1 MILGRVP
8 LCILMIGLWWTIC
21 TPLRAQTNPSAPSN
35 LEAPLNQAEPVLL
48 PIDERELASP
58 SVSTVALPADLWE
71 RIRRG
76 FAMPNLE
83 NEWVSQRE
91 DWYRQKP
98 DYLDRMTQRSSKYL
112 YHIVEEI
119 EQRGMPTELALLPF
133 IESAFNPQAVSSAR
147 ASGMWQFMPRT
158 GKDFDL
164 KQNAF
169 RDDRRD
175 VLASTRAA
183 LDYLQKLY
191 AMFGDWHLALA
202 AYNWGEG
209 NVSKAMARNLRQG
222 LGQSY
227 TDLRMP
233 AETRGYVPKLQ
244 AMKNIVASSQTLG
257 VALPSIPNHPY
268 FQTVPLPRDMDVAL
282 IARLAEVPL
291 DDFKALNPSAHRPVI
306 LAGGTPQILL
316 PWDNAEIFQANL
328 VRHQGRLASWTV
340 WVAPKSMKVA
350 DAAKRFRMS
359 DEEFRQIN
367 KIPPRMMIKSG
378 SALLVPRSVTQQ
390 ADVSTKVADNG
401 QLNLAPEITLRK
413 QWVKVKKNDTLQV
426 VARRHKVSA
435 EQLAQWN
442 GLTAG
447 SALRP
452 GQKLA
457 VMVAVKPK
465 KSKAPATASHKKA
478 AAKG

>member
-1 MILGRVP
+1 
-8 LCILMIGLWWTIC
+8 
-21 TPLRAQTNPSAPSN
+21 
-35 LEAPLNQAEPVLL
+35 
-48 PIDERELASP
+48 
-58 SVSTVALPADLWE
+58 
-71 RIRRG
+71 
-76 FAMPNLE
+76 
-83 NEWVSQRE
+83 
-91 DWYRQKP
+91 
-98 DYLDRMTQRSSKYL
+98 
-112 YHIVEEI
+112 
-119 EQRGMPTELALLPF
+119 
-133 IESAFNPQAVSSAR
+133 
-147 ASGMWQFMPRT
+147 
-158 GKDFDL
+158 
-164 KQNAF
+164 
-169 RDDRRD
+169 
-175 VLASTRAA
+175 

-328 VRHQGRLASWTV
+328 IRHEGRLASWTV
-340 WVAPKSMKVA
+340 WVAPKAMKVA
-350 DAAKRFRMS
+350 DAAKRFRMA

-367 KIPPRMMIKSG
+367 KIPPRMLIKGG
-378 SALLVPRSVTQQ
+378 SALLVPRSANQE

-413 QWVKVKKNDTLQV
+413 QWVKVKKNDTLQA
-426 VARRHKVSA
+426 VARRYKVSA

-442 GLTAG
+442 GLSAG

-457 VMVAVKPK
+457 VMVAVKSK
-465 KSKAPATASHKKA
+465 KTKAKASTSRKKA
-478 AAKG
+478 VAKG